1 MVFNSATIMAV
12 AEVSTDTWQLIWRV
26 PSSQRIN
33 TEQLLD
39 IAVCYPVNQL
49 SRFVLCLWTFMC
61 LPSQDSFYSYTYETL
76 SDSDSSSS
84 SDADDY
90 DRFAFDHNNFYN
102 HRVYYSDGDDDDD
115 DRSLSSFDDDYYDH
129 YSHSD

>member
-1 MVFNSATIMAV
+1 MVFNGATVMAV

-39 IAVCYPVNQL
+39 IAVCFPMHQL

-61 LPSQDSFYSYTYETL
+61 LPSSDSFYSYTYETL
-76 SDSDSSSS
+76 SASSS
-84 SDADDY
+84 SDADDD
-90 DRFAFDHNNFYN
+90 DRLAFDHNNLYH
-102 HRVYYSDGDDDDD
+102 HRDYYSDDDD
-115 DRSLSSFDDDYYDH
+115 DRSISSFDDNYYDH

>member
-1 MVFNSATIMAV
+1 MVFNSATVMAV

-39 IAVCYPVNQL
+39 IAVCFPMHQL

-61 LPSQDSFYSYTYETL
+61 LPSSDSFYSYTYETL
-76 SDSDSSSS
+76 SASSS
-84 SDADDY
+84 SDADDD
-90 DRFAFDHNNFYN
+90 DRLAFDHNNLYN
-102 HRVYYSDGDDDDD
+102 HRDYYSDDDDD
-115 DRSLSSFDDDYYDH
+115 DRSISSFDDNYYDH

>member
-12 AEVSTDTWQLIWRV
+12 AEVSTDTWQMIWRV

-39 IAVCYPVNQL
+39 IAVCYPVHQL
-49 SRFVLCLWTFMC
+49 GRFVLCLWTFMC
-61 LPSQDSFYSYTYETL
+61 LPSSDSFYSYTYET
-76 SDSDSSSS
+76 SSS
-84 SDADDY
+84 SDVDDD
-90 DRFAFDHNNFYN
+90 DRLAFDHNNLYH
-102 HRVYYSDGDDDDD
+102 HRDYYSDDDDDD
-115 DRSLSSFDDDYYDH
+115 DRSISSFDDDYYDH

>member
-1 MVFNSATIMAV
+1 MVFNSATVMAV

-39 IAVCYPVNQL
+39 IAVCFPMHQL

-61 LPSQDSFYSYTYETL
+61 LPSSDSFYSYTYETL
-76 SDSDSSSS
+76 SASS
-84 SDADDY
+84 SDADDD
-90 DRFAFDHNNFYN
+90 DRLAFDHNNLYN
-102 HRVYYSDGDDDDD
+102 HRDYYSDD
-115 DRSLSSFDDDYYDH
+115 DRSISSFDDNYYDH

>member
-1 MVFNSATIMAV
+1 MVFNSATVMAV
-12 AEVSTDTWQLIWRV
+12 AEVSTDTWQLIWGV

-39 IAVCYPVNQL
+39 IAVCFPMHQL

-61 LPSQDSFYSYTYETL
+61 LPSSDSFYSYNNETL
-76 SDSDSSSS
+76 SASS
-84 SDADDY
+84 SDADDD
-90 DRFAFDHNNFYN
+90 DRLAFDHNNLYH
-102 HRVYYSDGDDDDD
+102 HRDYYSDDDD
-115 DRSLSSFDDDYYDH
+115 DRSISSFDDNYYDH